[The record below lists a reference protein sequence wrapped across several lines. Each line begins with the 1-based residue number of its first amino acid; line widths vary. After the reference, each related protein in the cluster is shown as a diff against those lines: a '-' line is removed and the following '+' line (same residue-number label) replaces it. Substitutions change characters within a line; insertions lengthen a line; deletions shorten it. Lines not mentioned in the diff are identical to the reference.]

1 MGQQALRFI
10 LAMVAGMLSLMVLAA
25 FAAPIETV
33 LGDGTG
39 PTVLAL
45 HGLGDTPASFARVFD
60 GMPGPA
66 RLRVLEGPLPWR
78 GGRAWLSE
86 THSLAQA
93 ADRIAAGLTEA
104 VAVVGFSQGG
114 ALALALAVR
123 HPQRILAA
131 VSIAGGLPEAM
142 LPEAP
147 VGRAPPVTAFHGGAD
162 TQAPLRPMRRVIRV
176 LDRLGYDAELRVY
189 PKVGHSIPPEM
200 RGDLSWLLSQLET
213 AR

>member
-1 MGQQALRFI
+1 
-10 LAMVAGMLSLMVLAA
+10 MVAGMLSFLTIAA
-25 FAAPIETV
+25 LAAPIDAV

-45 HGLGDTPASFARVFD
+45 HGLGDTPASFAGVFD

-66 RLRVLEGPLPWR
+66 RLRLLEGPFPWR
-78 GGRAWLSE
+78 GGRSWLSAE
-86 THSLAQA
+86 HRLAQA

-142 LPEAP
+142 LPEAH
-147 VGRAPPVTAFHGGAD
+147 VDQAPPVTAFHGGAD
-162 TQAPLRPMRRVIRV
+162 PQAPLRPMRRVIRV
-176 LDRLGYDAELRVY
+176 LDRLEVRILGAEARRARTPEARRHEGERV
-189 PKVGHSIPPEM
+189 EE
-200 RGDLSWLLSQLET
+200 RGAERGG
-213 AR
+213 ARTLAISSRGE